1 MSINNGGYSNN
12 TIEISNTPFS
22 FNFYKRDT
30 EGNALTTGQYKLQKY
45 DSESKKYIDIKL
57 TEVENDGTY
66 NANTDIYKED
76 KTNGKVQFTLRK
88 GVATFIDMDASTTYR
103 ILETKAP
110 EGYTKASTKDAATV
124 TIDEYGN
131 ASGLLVLVDQKIV
144 KEDDSAYA
152 ELIINIQTG
161 KQRIMYGAIIVL
173 VVGIIAGLI
182 IYNRKK

>member
-1 MSINNGGYSNN
+1 
-12 TIEISNTPFS
+12 
-22 FNFYKRDT
+22 
-30 EGNALTTGQYKLQKY
+30 
-45 DSESKKYIDIKL
+45 
-57 TEVENDGTY
+57 
-66 NANTDIYKED
+66 
-76 KTNGKVQFTLRK
+76 
-88 GVATFIDMDASTTYR
+88 MDASTTYR

-161 KQRIMYGAIIVL
+161 RERIMYGAIIA
-173 VVGIIAGLI
+173 VVIGIIAGLI
-182 IYNRKK
+182 FINRRK